1 MLQTANLVKLSS
13 EDKSPESR
21 STSDF
26 IVNYNNAPCM
36 SNINKLVVK
45 QITCPNVF
53 YNINDTGYNIENTGN
68 NVLSIRNET
77 SGVISTIIVPPG
89 NYDADKLRTYLNT
102 VLPAGLTISLNGTTN
117 KFEFLSVGDPFAYS
131 EDSLGAYLG
140 IKGTDFPFGGGGT
153 LLYAVPNFLNLS
165 GVKELFISS
174 SKMSDGTHLVVS
186 VGNTLPVFA
195 TVPINVS
202 FGEYQTYV
210 APSSPLD
217 EVVFPS
223 NTAGSN
229 LRSIDVRVLDSFG
242 NILDLGGLNIIIIF
256 KAYHMQN

>member
-68 NVLSIRNET
+68 NVLTIQNET
-77 SGVISTIIVPPG
+77 TFIVSTIVVPPG